1 MNTAATEAISQ
12 EGIQE
17 EILEEELSEATST
30 FLGGVRRVL
39 MAGVGAVALAQEE
52 IDEFVGKLVER
63 GEIAEK
69 DGRKTSR
76 QPRSKSP
83 NSRSSP
89 TTIADF
95 ARPGRSSCG
104 CRSNWWN

>member
-1 MNTAATEAISQ
+1 MARSLQFRIGESVLAYE
-12 EGIQE
+12 
-17 EILEEELSEATST
+17 LESKVDKKALYGYA
-30 FLGGVRRVL
+30 RR
-39 MAGVGAVALAQEE
+39 
-52 IDEFVGKLVER
+52 
-63 GEIAEK
+63 IAEK

-89 TTIADF
+89 TTIADS